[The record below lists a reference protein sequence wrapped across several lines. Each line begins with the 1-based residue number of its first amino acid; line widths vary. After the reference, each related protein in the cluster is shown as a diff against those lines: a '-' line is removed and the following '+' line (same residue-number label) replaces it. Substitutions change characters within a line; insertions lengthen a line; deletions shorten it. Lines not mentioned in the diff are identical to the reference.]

1 MTERQALIAIEN
13 ISESYYGRT
22 KDKWWLK
29 LAIYVEK
36 RLQKDDQIG
45 YRHIR
50 ILTRVCYL
58 HGYVGNCESDIYI
71 GDGE

>member
-36 RLQKDDQIG
+36 RLQKDD
-45 YRHIR
+45 
-50 ILTRVCYL
+50 
-58 HGYVGNCESDIYI
+58 
-71 GDGE
+71 